1 MCPIPTP
8 IGGEEGAGIG
18 GDVNGV
24 GGAHDR
30 RRWRDLQLRR
40 WNLKRRFLS
49 PLEVR
54 DDGGEEISHIFWLWI
69 MVS

>member
-1 MCPIPTP
+1 M
-8 IGGEEGAGIG
+8 GIG

-24 GGAHDR
+24 GGFHDR
-30 RRWRDLQLRR
+30 MRWRDLHLIR

-54 DDGGEEISHIFWLWI
+54 DDGGEEISHIFSLWI